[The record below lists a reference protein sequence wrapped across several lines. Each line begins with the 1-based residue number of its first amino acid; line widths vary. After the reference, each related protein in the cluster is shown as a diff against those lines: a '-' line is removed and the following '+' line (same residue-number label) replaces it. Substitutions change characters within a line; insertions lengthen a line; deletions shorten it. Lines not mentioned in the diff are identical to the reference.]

1 MAKTILNFH
10 FDFWNPSHRLHDFQ
24 IVDLEKAVK
33 DRVCSDF
40 GNVSSFTTTVKLLF
54 DMVFSLV

>member
-1 MAKTILNFH
+1 MKEVPWLEDRF
-10 FDFWNPSHRLHDFQ
+10 SDFQ

>member
-1 MAKTILNFH
+1 MSDVKEVPWLE
-10 FDFWNPSHRLHDFQ
+10 DRLRDFQ

-54 DMVFSLV
+54 DMVFGLV